1 MGAAQLNAILNDTVD
16 RHYCRPAVMCGHH
29 ETDFERFDES
39 VQWLSDDLA
48 ARGVQS
54 RQRVGI
60 CLDGGWEFL
69 LAFHAL
75 VRLDTVVVP
84 IDPFDE
90 ASAVAAGDLDLHFIV
105 SHRGED
111 CLLEETV
118 EAMCGNEA
126 CPMFDVSDEF
136 TLVAVSE
143 QSPLRIEAGLLLDD
157 VVGYRFWPAAEVAD
171 RIDGLRE
178 DLDLDTGACA
188 AICGPFSCPSVVFL
202 VLACA
207 ASGSCVQVVP
217 SFGDSGTAWDEMA
230 AGEASVVFA
239 PPLLMHDFVRVA
251 DSAAWGSSRPR
262 MVLPDGEVLPEV
274 ILRRR
279 GLRRQPHTDR
289 PVYEFGW
296 TNGYV
301 RRSAQLRPVS

>member
-1 MGAAQLNAILNDTVD
+1 MGAAQLNTILDDIVD
-16 RHYCRPAVMCGHH
+16 RHYCRPAVVCGDH

-48 ARGVQS
+48 ARGVQP

-90 ASAVAAGDLDLHFIV
+90 AAAAAAGALDLHFMI

-118 EAMCGNEA
+118 EVICGDEV
-126 CPMFDVSDEF
+126 CPMYDVANEF
-136 TLVAVSE
+136 TLVAVSM
-143 QSPLRIEAGLLLDD
+143 QAPLHSGCGLILNDL
-157 VVGYRFWPAAEVAD
+157 GYRFWPAREVAD
-171 RIDGLRE
+171 HLDGLRGE
-178 DLDLDTGACA
+178 LDLDSDARA
-188 AICGPFSCPSVVFL
+188 VICGPWSCPSAVLL

-217 SFGDSGTAWDEMA
+217 AFQDSETAWEEMA
-230 AGEASVVFA
+230 AGDVSVVFA
-239 PPLLMHDFVRVA
+239 PPLLMHDLVRVA
-251 DSAAWGSSRPR
+251 NQGSWGSSRVR

-274 ILRRR
+274 VLRRR
-279 GLRRQPHTDR
+279 GLTRQNLADP
-289 PVYEFGW
+289 PVYEFEW
-296 TNGYV
+296 NSEYA
-301 RRSAQLRPVS
+301 RAQLRPVS